1 MAIQCYAGNAARGM
15 SLVALHNGGGV
26 GIGNAINGG
35 FGLVL
40 DGSKRVDAVIRRA
53 IPWDVMG
60 GVARRAWAR
69 NENSIETGIQ
79 YNQMQKGADHI
90 TLPYIADDEMIEN
103 LVREKF
109 RDKD

>member
-1 MAIQCYAGNAARGM
+1 M

-26 GIGNAINGG
+26 GIGNAVNGG

-40 DGSKRVDAVIRRA
+40 DGSERVDAVIRRA

-69 NENSIETGIQ
+69 NQNSIDTSIQ
-79 YNQMQKGADHI
+79 YNQMRAGSDHI
-90 TLPYIADDEMIEN
+90 TIPYIADDNMIQK
-103 LVREKF
+103 LVAEKF
-109 RDKD
+109 SEKA

>member
-1 MAIQCYAGNAARGM
+1 M

-40 DGSKRVDAVIRRA
+40 DGSPRVDEIIRRA

-69 NENSIETGIQ
+69 NEGAIETAVE
-79 YNQMQKGADHI
+79 YNRIRNGSDHV
-90 TLPYIADDEMIEN
+90 TLPFLADEG
-103 LVREKF
+103 LVQELVAQAFGKTG
-109 RDKD
+109 